1 MRHHFEKY
9 FSISGLMRNIL
20 NEIIKL
26 DVIPFNKKML
36 LKTLDIITY
45 FIGNIQLRRA
55 PVVESESSSFIFDNL
70 IDYKSF
76 EFLSKLYKISEKL
89 VDFDDESTVMNMWYK
104 VVEGKI

>member
-45 FIGNIQLRRA
+45 FIGNI
-55 PVVESESSSFIFDNL
+55 
-70 IDYKSF
+70 
-76 EFLSKLYKISEKL
+76 
-89 VDFDDESTVMNMWYK
+89 
-104 VVEGKI
+104 